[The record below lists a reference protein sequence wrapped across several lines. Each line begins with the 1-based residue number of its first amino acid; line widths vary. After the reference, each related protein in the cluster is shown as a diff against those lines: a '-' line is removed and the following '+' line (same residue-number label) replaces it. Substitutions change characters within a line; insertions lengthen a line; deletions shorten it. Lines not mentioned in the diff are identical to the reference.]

1 MTENTVRALEVRR
14 PTRRYFV
21 MLITIA
27 ITTLLSPATL
37 AADRPGVVFHLDAD
51 GHANRALRQIGRQL
65 EASPDVPI
73 RVILIASAVNIAL
86 EGAKDDHGGL
96 YSAQIEQLLA
106 NGVQFFA
113 CENTLL
119 SFNIPADRL
128 AFGIDTVPSG
138 VAELTRLQLERQFAY
153 IKL

>member
-1 MTENTVRALEVRR
+1 MKDHRGRPPEMRR
-14 PTRRYFV
+14 LSRRYFTLLV
-21 MLITIA
+21 SIA
-27 ITTLLSPATL
+27 MTAILSPAIL
-37 AADRPGVVFHLDAD
+37 AADGPGVVFHLDAD
-51 GHANRALRQIGRQL
+51 DHANRALRQIGRQL
-65 EASPDVPI
+65 DASPDIPI

-106 NGVQFFA
+106 QGVQFFA

-138 VAELTRLQLERQFAY
+138 VAELTRLQLESHVAY